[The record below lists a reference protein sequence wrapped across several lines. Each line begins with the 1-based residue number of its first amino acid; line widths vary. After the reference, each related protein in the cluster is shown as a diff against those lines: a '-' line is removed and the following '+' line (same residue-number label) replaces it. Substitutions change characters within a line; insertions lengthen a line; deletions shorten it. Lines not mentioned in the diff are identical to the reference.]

1 MIQDFLGILIVGAG
15 LSFLIEWINTK
26 FGVDGNRAKALTLL
40 LALSVGAIY
49 VWIRST
55 PYWETA
61 VLVLTSASAV
71 YALIIKK

>member
-1 MIQDFLGILIVGAG
+1 M
-15 LSFLIEWINTK
+15 IEWINTK